1 MKQFFKSIIASALA
15 AATVFSF
22 TACKTQEK
30 TIVIEN
36 LILVEEQYGIAGRK
50 SDEALISKINDA
62 LIALRETDYK
72 TVAEKYN
79 LTSELAVTE
88 STVNPLAGAS
98 DDSWTKIKNSGKL
111 IIGYT
116 LYAPIA
122 YNDKNGFTGFD
133 TDLAKA
139 VVKYL
144 NQTENANI
152 TVDFLEIKWEAKET
166 DLSSGTIDL
175 IWNGLT
181 ITDDRKAN
189 MCVSVPYLN
198 NNQVAVIRESDKEK
212 YTSAESLASA
222 TIGFEKGSAGED
234 IANEL
239 NLGKEKVPFKSQL
252 DAYNQLKAGTVDAIV
267 IDSVMANYYVTLNN

>member
-1 MKQFFKSIIASALA
+1 MKKFFKSIIASALA

-239 NLGKEKVPFKSQL
+239 NLGKEKVPFKRQL
-252 DAYNQLKAGTVDAIV
+252 DDYNQLKAVTVDALV
-267 IDSVMANYYVTLNN
+267 IDSDMANYYVTLNN

>member
-1 MKQFFKSIIASALA
+1 MKNLFKSILVFALTA
-15 AATVFSF
+15 VTAFSF
-22 TACKTQEK
+22 TACNKQEK

-50 SDEALISKINDA
+50 TDEALISKINDA
-62 LIALRETDYK
+62 LIAIRETDYK

-88 STVNPLAGAS
+88 NTVNPLADAS

-144 NQTENANI
+144 NQSENANVAVEFI
-152 TVDFLEIKWEAKET
+152 EIKWEAKET

-181 ITDDRKAN
+181 INDDRKAN

-198 NNQVAVIRESDKEK
+198 NNQVAVIRESDKTK
-212 YTSAESLASA
+212 YTSAESLSGA
-222 TIGFEKGSAGED
+222 TVGFEKGSAGEV
-234 IANEL
+234 IANKL

-252 DAYNQLKAGTVDAIV
+252 DAYNQLKAGTVDVIV